1 MFGRNPS
8 ESSFKKSIDTGK
20 AKEIKTDIDFLA
32 GELHLDG
39 TSGNLADCYYGF
51 GKTFLRPDMTYHEV
65 GKTGYL
71 SLSSESLKGKD
82 LENLD
87 DNEWFVQ
94 INPDIR
100 NSLSIKLK
108 GGESDINLEGCR
120 IDRFE
125 YRMMA
130 GESKVNLRN
139 TSVPAVIFNLFTG
152 EASLDLSGKWH
163 NDLEANIK
171 GGIGELEIKVPYDTG
186 VRIAVSGLIGEVN
199 IPFFERNGKIYTNG
213 QYGKSKYTL
222 YLNVEA
228 GIGQI
233 DVKMVE

>member
-1 MFGRNPS
+1 
-8 ESSFKKSIDTGK
+8 
-20 AKEIKTDIDFLA
+20 
-32 GELHLDG
+32 
-39 TSGNLADCYYGF
+39 
-51 GKTFLRPDMTYHEV
+51 
-65 GKTGYL
+65 
-71 SLSSESLKGKD
+71 
-82 LENLD
+82 
-87 DNEWFVQ
+87 
-94 INPDIR
+94 
-100 NSLSIKLK
+100 
-108 GGESDINLEGCR
+108 
-120 IDRFE
+120 
-125 YRMMA
+125 MMA